1 MDLKIKDVADL
12 LSVSET
18 TIRRWLS
25 EGKIPAYKINH
36 QYRFDRREVENWL
49 QDCKLKSTAV
59 EEQPSQESEDTNSQK
74 RMTQAFALYKAIY
87 RGGVHHQVPGDT
99 KQEVMQNSMKLIAP
113 KLRLDPA
120 VLTELLMDRENL
132 SPTAFNHGIAVPHTR
147 DFLLQGSQDWVSVV
161 TPAFPV
167 DWGALDDQPVHTLF
181 FLFASSD
188 KNHLHLLSKIAHLS
202 SRDETLKFLALKPSH
217 EVLLDYI
224 KNWESKL
231 KSG

>member
-18 TIRRWLS
+18 TIRRWLT

-36 QYRFDRREVENWL
+36 QYRFDRREVEKWL
-49 QDCKLKSTAV
+49 QDCKLKSSANEPQ
-59 EEQPSQESEDTNSQK
+59 EEVDENTSLK
-74 RMTQAFALYKAIY
+74 RTPQSFALYKAIY
-87 RGGVHHQVPGDT
+87 RGGLYHNVLGDT
-99 KQEVMQNSMKLIAP
+99 KQEVLQNSMKIIAP
-113 KLRLDPA
+113 KLKLDPN
-120 VLTELLMDRENL
+120 VITELLMDRESL
-132 SPTAFNHGIAVPHTR
+132 APTAFNHGIAVPHTR
-147 DFLLQGSQDWVSVV
+147 DFLLQGSQDWVSIV

-167 DWGALDDQPVHTLF
+167 DWGALDDEPVHTLF

-188 KNHLHLLSKIAHLS
+188 KSHLHLLSKIAHLS
-202 SRDETLKFLALKPSH
+202 SSEEALKFLALKPSH